1 MQLARN
7 PSPKRAGQTVLRPL
21 GVGHLYLPSLP
32 LALLPFVMRSPF
44 APPTSPSP
52 FPLFPF
58 SPLSPPWP
66 TAPSF
71 PLSQLPERKV
81 RRRTVDSDREVT
93 TSDSLQQVSQAG
105 LQQDSQ

>member
-21 GVGHLYLPSLP
+21 GVGHLYLPSLS

-44 APPTSPSP
+44 TPPTSPSP
-52 FPLFPF
+52 FPLSPFPLLPLAYRSVLPPF
-58 SPLSPPWP
+58 S
-66 TAPSF
+66 AR
-71 PLSQLPERKV
+71 PERNV

>member
-7 PSPKRAGQTVLRPL
+7 PSPKRACQTVLRPL
-21 GVGHLYLPSLP
+21 GVGHLYLPSLS

-44 APPTSPSP
+44 TPPTFPHPPFP
-52 FPLFPF
+52 FPLL
-58 SPLSPPWP
+58 PLAYRPVL
-66 TAPSF
+66 PSF
-71 PLSQLPERKV
+71 SARPERNV

-105 LQQDSQ
+105 LQQVSQ

>member
-32 LALLPFVMRSPF
+32 RPPPLRYALPLHSAHLPLPFP
-44 APPTSPSP
+44 
-52 FPLFPF
+52 PF
-58 SPLSPPWP
+58 SPLPLPWP

-71 PLSQLPERKV
+71 PLSQLPERNV

>member
-44 APPTSPSP
+44 TPPTSPSP
-52 FPLFPF
+52 FPL
-58 SPLSPPWP
+58 SPLSPSPGLP
-66 TAPSF
+66 LRPSPF
-71 PLSQLPERKV
+71 LGSL
-81 RRRTVDSDREVT
+81 REM
-93 TSDSLQQVSQAG
+93 
-105 LQQDSQ
+105 